1 MVNVEHG
8 PQDASLGGQAC
19 PRQPLAGDVAPPPQ
33 GQQPPHCGR
42 ETATASAPASGVPQR
57 SRLPRPASTHPP
69 TDRPTDRPTDP
80 PQTPPSRTAP
90 ASRPPSGPRPSP
102 AQPSSAQLSS
112 AQLNPARPPRRG
124 PAGCLAASATVA
136 LLAGQGTSSRF
147 HAASGAAI
155 FPGVGRRC
163 AGQGGRPNAGGTM
176 LAGVGGPDQ
185 VTPGRVGLLLSGAG
199 PPAGRPGGGCP
210 SWASLLGPRCLACL
224 RPFPARHG
232 SCAAGCLAPR
242 RISSRASPATRGR
255 GELRAARCRRE
266 REGPSRGP
274 GQAPWHG

>member
-1 MVNVEHG
+1 MSHRRRRAG
-8 PQDASLGGQAC
+8 SHLTAGG
-19 PRQPLAGDVAPPPQ
+19 RRPPPQ
-33 GQQPPHCGR
+33 RPPQ
-42 ETATASAPASGVPQR
+42 ASPNGPASRGR
-57 SRLPRPASTHPP
+57 RARTHRP
-69 TDRPTDRPTDP
+69 TDRPTDRPAANAAVPHGARLPATLGP
-80 PQTPPSRTAP
+80 APQ
-90 ASRPPSGPRPSP
+90 PSP
-102 AQPSSAQLSS
+102 AQPSS

-124 PAGCLAASATVA
+124 PAGCLATSATVA

-232 SCAAGCLAPR
+232 SGAAGCLAPR
-242 RISSRASPATRGR
+242 RRSSRASPATRGR